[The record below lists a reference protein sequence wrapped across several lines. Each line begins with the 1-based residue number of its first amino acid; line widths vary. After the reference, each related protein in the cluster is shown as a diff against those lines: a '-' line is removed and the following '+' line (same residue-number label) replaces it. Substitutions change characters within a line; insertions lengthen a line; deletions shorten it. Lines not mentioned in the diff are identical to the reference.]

1 MAEPPSKQNPKR
13 KSRYTSDRGTPGAFE
28 GETVT
33 RRGFMTGGALAAGG
47 IASAAFGLPTLGF
60 ALGPMLEDST
70 PDRWQDVGPER
81 DFNARTYVP
90 RVTNVVADIG
100 EAGKTT
106 IYVRRFDPER
116 DSPSPSDKGKE
127 PLPYVAISTRC
138 AHLGCPVRYI
148 QASQRFVCPCHGGVY
163 DFEGK
168 VDGGP
173 PVRPLDRFYT
183 RVRGGRVEVGERFSV
198 NSELER
204 FSPRD
209 PSNHLDGLWQYL
221 YPKRPST

>member
-1 MAEPPSKQNPKR
+1 MWPSRP
-13 KSRYTSDRGTPGAFE
+13 
-28 GETVT
+28 
-33 RRGFMTGGALAAGG
+33 AART
-47 IASAAFGLPTLGF
+47 SAARSATSRP
-60 ALGPMLEDST
+60 P
-70 PDRWQDVGPER
+70 
-81 DFNARTYVP
+81 
-90 RVTNVVADIG
+90 
-100 EAGKTT
+100 
-106 IYVRRFDPER
+106 
-116 DSPSPSDKGKE
+116 
-127 PLPYVAISTRC
+127 
-138 AHLGCPVRYI
+138 
-148 QASQRFVCPCHGGVY
+148 QRFVCPCHGGVY